1 MEIRQPVSV
10 SRDYTYLFVVSQML
24 VFNTRPV
31 ANGSGGF
38 GKYILESI
46 IPYFVVYFFI
56 SGGLVCSKY
65 VLMCVLHL
73 RTTIYLSLGA
83 RSASFIL
90 DIWSL
95 IQKRSLFW
103 QVPSYSGQVF
113 FIFKWYAHESFNATF
128 SWIVHEIS
136 MHIWKH
142 LHEYIMNSSQKSS
155 RTVQE
160 ISVNIKW
167 SRTVHD

>member
-10 SRDYTYLFVVSQML
+10 NRDYAYFFVVSQ
-24 VFNTRPV
+24 VFAFNTRPV

-46 IPYFVVYFFI
+46 RPYFEVYFFI
-56 SGGLVCSKY
+56 SGGLVWSKY
-65 VLMCVLHL
+65 VLMWVLHL

-90 DIWSL
+90 DIRSL
-95 IQKRSLFW
+95 LQKRTLFW

-113 FIFKWYAHESFNATF
+113 FLYLMICSRIIQCHIFMTCSWNIYAHLKTLT
-128 SWIVHEIS
+128 WIYNERFT
-136 MHIWKH
+136 KE
-142 LHEYIMNSSQKSS
+142 LTN
-155 RTVQE
+155 
-160 ISVNIKW
+160 W
-167 SRTVHD
+167 SRNIREH